1 MVSRPRTS
9 VLVVGARARRLAKET
24 SLRGVEMIECRDFA
38 QVLPAVRA
46 RHARLDAILVDSN
59 IASPADA
66 AATLTLIRSA
76 AREWPWLPIVT
87 VAGRGCGATFIR
99 DAFLSG
105 ARDVVLRPLR
115 PGELTYALLRLV
127 RGGQRGIGRGE
138 RSDAALNEVIAAVER
153 SYGHPVSARSL
164 AATAGLSRWRF
175 SRRFREV
182 TGMSFRAYVAAVRL
196 ARARHLL
203 VSSRRSI
210 TDIAHDVGFYDL
222 PHFDRTFRAW
232 FGVTPLAFRRQ
243 ATRTAGIGIAASSG
257 RPRRAA
263 ATEGGPRMVGG
274 HLASDRH
281 VGTGKTRHSS
291 PSTDRA
297 TGNPRLAGGR
307 RRAS

>member
-1 MVSRPRTS
+1 
-9 VLVVGARARRLAKET
+9 
-24 SLRGVEMIECRDFA
+24 MIECRDFA
-38 QVLPAVRA
+38 QVLPTVRA
-46 RHARLDAILVDSN
+46 RHARLDAILVDSDV
-59 IASPADA
+59 ASPADA
-66 AATLTLIRSA
+66 AAVLTLIRSA
-76 AREWPWLPIVT
+76 AHEWPWLPIVT
-87 VAGRGCGATFIR
+87 VVGRGRGATFIR

-105 ARDVVLRPLR
+105 ARDVLLRPLR
-115 PGELTYALLRLV
+115 PGQLSYALLRLV
-127 RGGQRGIGRGE
+127 RGGRRAMGRGE
-138 RSDAALNEVIAAVER
+138 RSDTALNEVIAAVER

-203 VSSRRSI
+203 ISSRRSI

-243 ATRTAGIGIAASSG
+243 ATRTAGLAAPTG
-257 RPRRAA
+257 RPWRAA
-263 ATEGGPRMVGG
+263 AAGGGPRVSARR
-274 HLASDRH
+274 LAGDRPA
-281 VGTGKTRHSS
+281 GTGKTKHPS
-291 PSTDRA
+291 PATDCA
-297 TGNPRLAGGR
+297 AGNPRWAGGR